1 MERDLQR
8 VAIALLQA
16 GLEAYDSEFAIE
28 QAKFHDS
35 AARMR
40 PEVSAE
46 AWRTVE
52 FRHGGQSYALK
63 IFRSGPDEYRVDVDR
78 HRIDVRLDRLGRF
91 ERGLTVGGEKY
102 RVVSTVQG
110 GDYLIEVDGVPHRFS
125 RQDLSIIRAF
135 APAVVVSVNVKV
147 GDEVAAGN
155 RLAVLEAMKTEMPVL
170 TPFSGR
176 VRQVFVMKNTY
187 VPPGAPL
194 VQIDPVPAGG
204 DETPGRISFEFP
216 PSAAASGESAPAR
229 LRQHLDTI
237 RRVMLGFDADPA
249 ETKKLAAQYTALVS
263 EGVPAGEERRPTE
276 DEILGI
282 FADISSLFGRQT
294 ISDDPDDLEILSTGE
309 YFLTYLRTMDAQTSG
324 LPARFA
330 EQLERALGHYGV
342 QNLDRTPKLEEALFW
357 IYKSHQRIEQQ
368 IEMVR
373 GILQERLVITD
384 PKEVIP
390 DPGYRA
396 LLDRLIAAAENRYPP
411 LSDIAREVRYR
422 TFDRPLFERE
432 WQRVYDDIEIH
443 LSHLMRDPKAPDVEE
458 RIDILVDCPQPLQS
472 LLMGRFEDASP
483 AMRQLMLEVLS
494 RRYYK
499 IRELERLGSV
509 ALGDQ
514 GVGLGQYTL
523 EGKRIHLFT
532 THALDTNLFE
542 AASRLQPLLVGVPP
556 DEDVVIDF
564 YIWRNGP
571 LGDPQANILELKD
584 ILDRVP
590 YGRPVRRVVLAL
602 AGPGSG
608 WGLGGMQHFTFRPST
623 EGYKED
629 KLYRGLHPMIGK
641 RLHLWRLANFELE
654 RLASVED
661 VYLFRGVSRDKSK
674 DERLFALA
682 EVRDL
687 TPVRDASGRIVR
699 LPHLERMLMEALA
712 GIRAFQARRRPQDR
726 LQWNRVF
733 LYAWPP
739 FVLSADELNDLVHKL
754 APATEGLGLEKIT
767 VRAQITHPE
776 TGELREA
783 TLSISNL
790 GRAGLVLSIVPPSEE
805 PIRPLTEYQ
814 QKVVRMRQR
823 GMTYPYEIVRMLTAP
838 KEGTRADL
846 PPGEFQEFDLD
857 ADGSLAPVPRPYGQ
871 NRANVVV
878 GLAKSFTTKIPEGM
892 TRVILLGDPSREV
905 GSTAEPE
912 CRRIVRALD
921 LAEEMRVPVEWFA
934 VSAGAKISM
943 ESGTENMDWISR
955 VLRRL
960 IEFTQRGG
968 EINLIVCGINV
979 GGQSYWNAEA
989 TMLMHTR
996 GILIMVQD
1004 GAMVLTGKTALDY
1017 SGSVSAEDNFGIG
1030 GYDRIM
1036 GPNGQAQ
1043 YCARD
1048 ISEACRILLR
1058 HYDHTYVVPGEDFPR
1073 RAASTDPFDRDVCF
1087 SPHART
1093 HPDSFAL
1100 VGEIFSNEKNPGRK
1114 KPFAIRSV
1122 MAAAVDQDHVPL
1134 ERWTGMVD
1142 AEIAVV
1148 WDAHL
1153 GGYPICLLGIESR
1166 PLARVG
1172 FVPTDGPDHWTG
1184 GTLFPL
1190 SSKKIARAINSASG
1204 NRPLVILANLSGF
1217 DGSPESM
1224 RKLQLEYGAEIGRA
1238 VVNFTGPIVFCVVSR
1253 YHGGA
1258 FVVFSKTLND
1268 NMEAIALEGTYASVI
1283 GGAPAAAVVFA
1294 REVDARTRKDPR
1306 IQALDKEI
1314 AAAGEGDKGK
1324 LHARLAALT
1333 KAVRSEKLGEVAD
1346 EFDTIHS
1353 VQRALKV
1360 GSLDRIIPP
1369 ATLRP
1374 YLIEA
1379 LERGMARELERRAR
1393 RT

>member
-1 MERDLQR
+1 MERNLQR

-28 QAKFHDS
+28 QAKFYNS

-52 FRHGGQSYALK
+52 FRHRGQNYELK
-63 IFRSGPDEYRVDVDR
+63 IFRLGPDEYRVDVDGR
-78 HRIDVRLDRLGRF
+78 RTHLHLDRLGRF

-102 RVVSTVQG
+102 RVVSIVQG
-110 GDYLIEVDGVPHRFS
+110 GDYLIEVDGAPHRFS

-147 GDEVAAGN
+147 GDEIAAGD
-155 RLAVLEAMKTEMPVL
+155 RLVVLEAMKTEMPVL

-176 VRQVFVMKNTY
+176 VRQVFVMKNAY

-194 VQIDPVPAGG
+194 VQIDPASVAE
-204 DETPGRISFEFP
+204 DHITPGRITVEFP
-216 PSAAASGESAPAR
+216 TSAAAAGESVAAR
-229 LRQHLDTI
+229 LHQTLDAI

-249 ETKKLAAQYTALVS
+249 ETKKLAAQYAALVS
-263 EGVPAGEERRPTE
+263 GEIPVEEERRPTE

-309 YFLTYLRTMDAQTSG
+309 YFLTYLRTLDAQASG

-342 QNLDRTPKLEEALFW
+342 RNLDRTPKLEEALFW
-357 IYKSHQRIEQQ
+357 IYKSRQRIEQQ
-368 IEMVR
+368 IEMVH
-373 GILQERLVITD
+373 GILQQRLVVTD
-384 PKEVIP
+384 AKEVIP

-396 LLDRLIAAAENRYPP
+396 LLDRVIAVAENRYPS
-411 LSDIAREVRYR
+411 LCDIAREVRYE

-432 WQRVYDDIEIH
+432 RKLVYDEMESH
-443 LSHLMRDPKAPDVEE
+443 LSHLMRDPKASDRQERVDALVE
-458 RIDILVDCPQPLQS
+458 CPQPLQS

-483 AMRQLMLEVLS
+483 LMRQAMLEVLS

-499 IRELERLGSV
+499 IRELEHLQSV

-514 GVGLGQYTL
+514 GVGLGLYVL

-532 THALDTNLFE
+532 THALDTNLFQ
-542 AASRLQPLLVGVPP
+542 AASRLQSLVAGVPP
-556 DEDVVIDF
+556 DEDAVIDF

-571 LGDPQANILELKD
+571 LGDAEANVRELKAL
-584 ILDRVP
+584 LDRVP
-590 YGRPVRRVVLAL
+590 YGRPIRRIVLAL

-608 WGLGGMQHFTFRPST
+608 WGLGGMQHFTFRPSM
-623 EGYKED
+623 EGYTED

-654 RLASVED
+654 RLASAED
-661 VYLFRGVSRDKSK
+661 VYLFRGVARENPK

-726 LQWNRVF
+726 VQWNRVL

-739 FVLSADELNDLVHKL
+739 FLLSTDEMNDLAHKL
-754 APATEGLGLEKIT
+754 APATEGLGLEKVT
-767 VRAQITHPE
+767 VRAQIPHPE
-776 TGELREA
+776 AGHLREV

-790 GRAGLVLSIVPPSEE
+790 GRADLVLSIVPPNEE
-805 PIRPLTEYQ
+805 PIRSLTEYQ

-823 GMTYPYEIVRMLTAP
+823 GMTYPYEIIRMLTAP

-857 ADGSLAPVPRPYGQ
+857 ADGSLAPVARPHGQ

-878 GLAKSFTTKIPEGM
+878 GLVKNFTTKVPEGVA
-892 TRVILLGDPSREV
+892 RVILLGDPSREV

-912 CRRIVRALD
+912 CRRIVAALD
-921 LAEEMRVPVEWFA
+921 MAGQMRVPVEWFA
-934 VSAGAKISM
+934 ISAGAKISM

-955 VLRRL
+955 VLRGL

-968 EINLIVCGINV
+968 EVNIIVCGINV

-996 GILIMVQD
+996 GILIMTQD

-1030 GYDRIM
+1030 GYERIT

-1043 YCARD
+1043 YFARD

-1058 HYDHTYVVPGEDFPR
+1058 YYDHTYVVPGERFPR
-1073 RAASTDPFDRDVCF
+1073 RAVSADPFDRDVCS
-1087 SPHART
+1087 SPHPRA

-1114 KPFAIRSV
+1114 KPFSIRSV
-1122 MAAAVDQDHVPL
+1122 MAAAVDQDHAPL

-1190 SSKKIARAINSASG
+1190 SSKKIARAINAASG

-1238 VVNFTGPIVFCVVSR
+1238 VVNFRGPIIFCVISR

-1268 NMEAIALEGTYASVI
+1268 NMEAVALEGTYASVI

-1306 IQALDKEI
+1306 IQALEKEI
-1314 AAAGEGDKGK
+1314 STAREGDKGK

-1393 RT
+1393 